1 MYRYLKEILQDK
13 EVRVIKEWEIDGKCQ
28 GYKSELS
35 KKVEYLE
42 KDEMEIKNKLKEMTE
57 LLRGKFINNHFVE
70 EEVVVH
76 IEYMNVGVPKIML
89 IDSRAPKSEVSREEI
104 EGYLRD
110 LKIGWRI
117 NRKEELL

>member
-1 MYRYLKEILQDK
+1 VYRYLKEILQDK